1 MHFPSQL
8 SDMKN
13 RFLLCFLTLTF
24 LSVSL
29 FADLK
34 VAPVFGSHMVLQ
46 RDRALPVWG
55 TATPG
60 DTVTVTFR
68 SHSVQGVAGEAGNWR
83 VDLPKQKVGDP
94 GELRI
99 SSGGETLAFT
109 DVLVGEVWI
118 CSGQS
123 NMQWPLERA
132 MNAEEEI
139 ADSDI
144 PGIRLFQVPTRP
156 APDPVKTLDAVWEV
170 CTPETATSFSAVAY
184 FFGRNLHETLD
195 VPIGLIHA
203 SKGGSVAEAW
213 IPREALAEGGNYPD
227 LVAGTEPLRTRMLEE
242 PDLES
247 RLQQEIKAFDAR
259 VKDLFANGPEPEPE
273 WFDPAGEPG
282 RTEALELGEN
292 FLHKTDGL
300 VQVRKVFSLSGQQA
314 GRPDARLKLGRIN
327 DMDKTWVN
335 GVLVGETGPGVRGAS
350 RRQRDYPVPEGVL
363 KEGDNVIVVQVIDN
377 NRVAS
382 LGSGIPYPK
391 LEWAD
396 GEHVA
401 LVENWRMKLMQDLGP
416 RPQSLDRT
424 ARKSATFLYN
434 GMIAPLIPFA
444 FRGVI
449 WYQGESNAYRAAQY
463 VDLFPHLIRTW
474 RENWDQGSFPFYFVQ
489 LANFRE
495 RADAPGESSWAEL
508 REAQRLT
515 LDLENTGMA
524 VAIDVGEADDIHP
537 RNKQAVGK
545 RLALWALAQTYSVT
559 ESNGSAAKIPLLGRV
574 FRDPIPH
581 SGPLYESLTTQNNTL
596 RVRFDHTAGGLT
608 TTDGEAPS
616 SFAIAEED
624 GPFRWAE
631 AEIVSDDTV
640 QLSHPEMENPRH
652 VRYAWADNPAVNL
665 VNGAG
670 LPASPFRTDTRPWT
684 TAEEDTD

>member
-1 MHFPSQL
+1 
-8 SDMKN
+8 MKI
-13 RFLLCFLTLTF
+13 RSLLCFLSLAF
-24 LSVSL
+24 LSAPL
-29 FADLK
+29 FADLE

-46 RDRALPVWG
+46 RDHSLPVWG

-60 DTVTVTFR
+60 DTVTVSFR
-68 SHSVQGVAGEAGNWR
+68 SHTIQGVADDAGSWR

-94 GELRI
+94 SELIISAGE
-99 SSGGETLAFT
+99 ETLAFT

-123 NMQWPLERA
+123 NMQWPLKRA
-132 MNAEEEI
+132 MNAEDEI
-139 ADSDI
+139 AAADI

-156 APDPVKTLDAVWEV
+156 APDPATSLNAAWEV
-170 CTPETATSFSAVAY
+170 CSPETAASFSAVAY
-184 FFGRNLHETLD
+184 FFGRNLHETLG

-213 IPREALAEGGNYPD
+213 IPREALAEDGNYPD
-227 LVAGTEPLRTRMLEE
+227 LVAGTEPLRTRMLEI
-242 PDLES
+242 PDLENT
-247 RLQQEIKAFDAR
+247 LQREIEAFDQRA
-259 VKDLFANGPEPEPE
+259 KELFATGAEPEPE
-273 WFDPAGEPG
+273 WFNPAGELGQTRSLP
-282 RTEALELGEN
+282 LGEN
-292 FLHKTDGL
+292 FLQNTDGQ
-300 VQVRKVFSLSGQQA
+300 VQVRKVFSLSAQQA
-314 GRPDARLKLGRIN
+314 ARPGARLKLGRIN
-327 DMDKTWVN
+327 DVDKTWVN
-335 GVLVGETGPGVRGAS
+335 GVLVGETGPDVRGAAG
-350 RRQRDYPVPEGVL
+350 RQRDYPVPEGTL
-363 KEGDNVIVVQVIDN
+363 KEGENVIVVQMIDL
-377 NRVAS
+377 NRSAS
-382 LGSGIPYPK
+382 LGSGIQYPK
-391 LEWAD
+391 LDWAD

-401 LVENWRMKLMQDLGP
+401 LVENWRMKLIQDLGP

-449 WYQGESNAYRAAQY
+449 WYQGESNAGRAAQY

-474 RENWDQGSFPFYFVQ
+474 RQKWAQGPFPFYFVQ

-495 RADAPGESSWAEL
+495 RADSPGESNWAEL

-515 LDLENTGMA
+515 QDLENTGMA

-537 RNKQAVGK
+537 GNKQAVGK

-559 ESNGSAAKIPLLGRV
+559 ESKGWVAKIPLLGRM
-574 FRDPIPH
+574 FRNPIPH
-581 SGPLYESLTTQNNTL
+581 SGPLYKSVKAKKDTL
-596 RVRFDHTAGGLT
+596 RVRFDHTSGGLT
-608 TTDGEAPS
+608 TTDGEAPV

-631 AEIVSDDTV
+631 AEIISDDTV
-640 QLSHPEMENPRH
+640 QLSHPEMETPRH
-652 VRYAWADNPAVNL
+652 VRYAWANNPAVNL